1 MHSGTHV
8 VNLNLKRSPGRLMS
22 VPSEDHKSDVKS
34 NRRGDQ
40 LIAKRQALELV
51 PHDVSL
57 PFSV

>member
-1 MHSGTHV
+1 
-8 VNLNLKRSPGRLMS
+8 MS

-34 NRRGDQ
+34 DRHGDQ

-57 PFSV
+57 PFVPDRRARRLERLRA